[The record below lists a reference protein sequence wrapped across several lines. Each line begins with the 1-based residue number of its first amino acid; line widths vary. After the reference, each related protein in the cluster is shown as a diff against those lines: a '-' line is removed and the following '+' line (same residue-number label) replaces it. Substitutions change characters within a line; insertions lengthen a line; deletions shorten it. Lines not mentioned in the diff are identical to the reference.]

1 MAPRDTIHLCLVLCL
16 SQKLCAQEGY
26 FPIPIISATPG
37 SVIPWNESVK
47 ILCWGTPE
55 SYLYQLEILRNP
67 TFEVV
72 EKKLGFQE
80 KAEFLI
86 SHMNTNT
93 AGRYQC
99 QYRKEY
105 KLSEHSK
112 TLELVVTGLYDKPS
126 LSAVQSMVVIL
137 GENISLQCSS
147 TDIPFDRFSLTK
159 EGGATLSQHQN
170 GVHQGNFILGP
181 VNHNFSGNY
190 RCYGWYSG
198 SPYVWS
204 APSDALGLV
213 VTDIMN
219 QDYTMENLI
228 RMGVAG
234 LVLVAL
240 LAIVIGN
247 WHSHKVPNKED
258 WPDFPELSRS
268 KHKCQT
274 GPLDK
279 ALRDTRALRGKAYC
293 KPGNKKTLPS

>member
-1 MAPRDTIHLCLVLCL
+1 RAPRDTIHLCLMLCL
-16 SQKLCAQEGY
+16 SQNLWAQEGC

-55 SYLYQLEILRNP
+55 SYLYQLEILRNS

-112 TLELVVTGLYDKPS
+112 TLELVVT
-126 LSAVQSMVVIL
+126 
-137 GENISLQCSS
+137 
-147 TDIPFDRFSLTK
+147 
-159 EGGATLSQHQN
+159 
-170 GVHQGNFILGP
+170 
-181 VNHNFSGNY
+181 
-190 RCYGWYSG
+190 
-198 SPYVWS
+198 
-204 APSDALGLV
+204 
-213 VTDIMN
+213 DIMN

-228 RMGVAG
+228 RMGMAG

-247 WHSHKVPNKED
+247 WHCHKVPNKED
-258 WPDFPELSRS
+258 WPYFPELSRS
-268 KHKCQT
+268 KRKCQT

-279 ALRDTRALRGKAYC
+279 ALRDTR
-293 KPGNKKTLPS
+293 

>member
-1 MAPRDTIHLCLVLCL
+1 MAPRDTILLCLVLCL
-16 SQKLCAQEGY
+16 SQKIRAQEGD
-26 FPIPIISATPG
+26 FPVPIISATPG
-37 SVIPWNESVK
+37 SMVPWNESVK

-55 SYLYQLEILRNP
+55 SYLYQLEILRNS

-86 SHMNTNT
+86 SHVNMNT

-105 KLSEHSK
+105 KLSEPSK
-112 TLELVVTGLYDKPS
+112 ALELVVTGSYDKPS
-126 LSAVQSMVVIL
+126 LSADQGVVVVL
-137 GENISLQCSS
+137 GDNISLQCSS
-147 TDIPFDRFSLTK
+147 THNPFDRFSLTK
-159 EGGATLSQHQN
+159 EGGATLSQPQN
-170 GVHQGNFILGP
+170 GVHQGNFVLGP
-181 VNHNFSGNY
+181 VNLSFSGNY
-190 RCYGWYSG
+190 RCYGWYSS

-213 VTDIMN
+213 VTDRMN
-219 QDYTMENLI
+219 QDHTMENLI
-228 RMGVAG
+228 RMGIGG

-240 LAIVIGN
+240 LALVIEN
-247 WHSHKVPNKED
+247 WHNHRVPNKED

-274 GPLDK
+274 DSTSG
-279 ALRDTRALRGKAYC
+279 
-293 KPGNKKTLPS
+293 

>member
-1 MAPRDTIHLCLVLCL
+1 RAPRDTIHLCLGC
-16 SQKLCAQEGY
+16 

-55 SYLYQLEILRNP
+55 SYLYQLEILRNS

-105 KLSEHSK
+105 KLSEHNK

-126 LSAVQSMVVIL
+126 LSAVQGMVVML

-147 TDIPFDRFSLTK
+147 TDIPFDRFLLTK

-181 VNHNFSGNY
+181 VNHNFSGNRY
-190 RCYGWYSG
+190 NEPRLHNGEFDPYGHGRTGPCG
-198 SPYVWS
+198 S
-204 APSDALGLV
+204 LG
-213 VTDIMN
+213 
-219 QDYTMENLI
+219 
-228 RMGVAG
+228 
-234 LVLVAL
+234 
-240 LAIVIGN
+240 
-247 WHSHKVPNKED
+247 HSH
-258 WPDFPELSRS
+258 W
-268 KHKCQT
+268 
-274 GPLDK
+274 
-279 ALRDTRALRGKAYC
+279 
-293 KPGNKKTLPS
+293 

>member
-1 MAPRDTIHLCLVLCL
+1 RAPRDTIHLCLRC
-16 SQKLCAQEGY
+16 

-55 SYLYQLEILRNP
+55 SYLYQLEILRNS

-126 LSAVQSMVVIL
+126 LSAVQGMVVML

-147 TDIPFDRFSLTK
+147 TDIPFDRFLLTK

-170 GVHQGNFILGP
+170 GVHQGNFIL
-181 VNHNFSGNY
+181 
-190 RCYGWYSG
+190 
-198 SPYVWS
+198 
-204 APSDALGLV
+204 
-213 VTDIMN
+213 DIMN

-228 RMGVAG
+228 RMGMAG

-247 WHSHKVPNKED
+247 WHCHKVPNKED
-258 WPDFPELSRS
+258 WPYFPELSRS
-268 KHKCQT
+268 KRKCQT

-279 ALRDTRALRGKAYC
+279 ALRDTR
-293 KPGNKKTLPS
+293 